1 MLLILP
7 GKSKE
12 CNLNFLL
19 WCWTCRTSTMKQVST
34 STSPNQNEQWGQ
46 RQAAWEKTT
55 LSWSNSG
62 IRICYMYVYRM
73 DMIDCIILNVFWDI
87 WCILKVFRP
96 ARPRNLRKWWD
107 TQKQKQT
114 SSQHMKEPTTVSN
127 QIYYDFSLH
136 YRFSS
141 HFFFSHLKYHS
152 PTKTYPFTVHL
163 FAATSG
169 MSSWGIRNARVF
181 GKNLPEAMK
190 WSDRWINWEDF
201 SMIFF
206 LLRKGIEGLE

>member
-1 MLLILP
+1 
-7 GKSKE
+7 
-12 CNLNFLL
+12 
-19 WCWTCRTSTMKQVST
+19 
-34 STSPNQNEQWGQ
+34 
-46 RQAAWEKTT
+46 
-55 LSWSNSG
+55 
-62 IRICYMYVYRM
+62 M

-136 YRFSS
+136 NRFSS

-152 PTKTYPFTVHL
+152 PTKTYPSPFTSSQLQAGCHRGGSGTHEFL
-163 FAATSG
+163 ERTSRRRWNG
-169 MSSWGIRNARVF
+169 RIDGSTGRIFRWFFFYF
-181 GKNLPEAMK
+181 GKE
-190 WSDRWINWEDF
+190 
-201 SMIFF
+201 
-206 LLRKGIEGLE
+206 